1 MWFSFPC
8 LCLSEVIEMIIF
20 KQELVTVWSQE
31 PGFVERWAAVL
42 GPSAALEEVSRWQTE
57 EPSVLTCIRLKT
69 WCIES
74 SASLVSCGSPWF
86 LCCQVLQL
94 QLLEG
99 NSDLIR
105 TVSHHFKYMNVKIPK
120 LCNSKTPSPSIL
132 HGHCLSV
139 YVGLLFEAV
148 HASGLATSHPGKPA
162 ESSVHSHRCTRAA
175 DPRRARLGL
184 AALLHMLLLT
194 IRGCFS
200 QILLVLSFDSQRQ
213 KGTVLLPKIPS
224 PLYSMK
230 KLEVLKIAR
239 KI

>member
-120 LCNSKTPSPSIL
+120 LCNSKRLPPRPF
-132 HGHCLSV
+132 CM
-139 YVGLLFEAV
+139 
-148 HASGLATSHPGKPA
+148 ATA
-162 ESSVHSHRCTRAA
+162 FQYTW
-175 DPRRARLGL
+175 
-184 AALLHMLLLT
+184 
-194 IRGCFS
+194 GCFLRQCMQVGWPRLTLGS
-200 QILLVLSFDSQRQ
+200 LQRAQ
-213 KGTVLLPKIPS
+213 CTAIGAPGPQTHAGHAWV
-224 PLYSMK
+224 
-230 KLEVLKIAR
+230 
-239 KI
+239 